1 MRSAAHPSGKRD
13 IGMST
18 NENWDQCPVCAAP
31 VMINPQSG
39 QLEDCGEC
47 TSKNSSTAGWLGIWF
62 IFLLVLGGAAVLY
75 FSIRTIFPTEE

>member
-1 MRSAAHPSGKRD
+1 MRSAAHPSEKRD

-39 QLEDCGEC
+39 QSEECGEC
-47 TSKNSSTAGWLGIWF
+47 TSKKSSTAGWLGLWF
-62 IFLLVLGGAAVLY
+62 ICLLLLGAAAVLY
-75 FSIRTIFPTEE
+75 FSIRTLLPIEE